1 MALFYTPPPG
11 WGIITATMPFD
22 ITLPG
27 VISTL
32 SKTALRIGSLS
43 FTSFSQLLA
52 PNVGIILGIVVIILV
67 RYARSPWRKVPP
79 GPKGLPVLG
88 NAFQLK
94 DKRWMFNKDCKQK
107 FGMSRSISLAS

>member
-1 MALFYTPPPG
+1 
-11 WGIITATMPFD
+11 MPFD

-27 VISTL
+27 AISTL
-32 SKTALRIGSLS
+32 SWTALRLECLS
-43 FTSFSQLLA
+43 FTSFSELLT
-52 PNVGIILGIVVIILV
+52 PHVGVIFGVAIIILV

-79 GPKGLPVLG
+79 GPRGLPVLG

-94 DKRWMFNKDCKQK
+94 DKRWMFGKDCKQK